1 MPFHYHECIA
11 ILGYNT
17 VKSKGSS
24 VFGRSKLREKCS
36 MALENEKLLDETGW
50 HLLHE
55 LQQHA
60 RLSFSELGQRVGLS
74 SPAVAER
81 VRKMEDAGII
91 TGYHADVNPAK
102 LGFPVMAIIRMTSLA
117 HSGKYAGAS
126 SKQVNTLVNQF
137 PEVIESYRASGSDIT
152 LMKVIATSVEHLDDV
167 IERLAELGQTTTS
180 IVLSPPTIKKV
191 TPKPEDMPLRH
202 IDHE

>member
-1 MPFHYHECIA
+1 
-11 ILGYNT
+11 
-17 VKSKGSS
+17 
-24 VFGRSKLREKCS
+24 
-36 MALENEKLLDETGW
+36 MALDNEKLLDETGW
-50 HLLHE
+50 QLLHE

-91 TGYHADVNPAK
+91 TGYHAEVNPAK

-117 HSGKYAGAS
+117 RAGKYAGAS

-137 PEVIESYRASGSDIT
+137 PEVIESYRATGSDIT

-180 IVLSPPTIKKV
+180 IVLSPPTIKKI
-191 TPKPEDMPLRH
+191 TPKPEDMPIGH
-202 IDHE
+202 TDHERESHRGSMCWINSKQAKRYHPEIV